1 MSVFLFVLAGLSA
14 FYGIFVRMA
23 GSGTAFWM
31 IWILIGL
38 FFLGLG
44 LLVKTGLWKKIHP
57 VLRGICL
64 ALIGIG
70 LASVIGLSALV
81 FSQFG
86 ADGSSQTAGGSKSAS
101 GGAEVSS
108 ESSES
113 SEECDYII
121 VLGAQVYPNGPSITL
136 RYRLDRAASYMEE
149 HPNVMCIVTGCQ
161 GYDEPKSEAEC
172 MKDYLV
178 GIGIDG
184 DRILVEPQAENTV
197 QNMQYSI
204 EMIRERD
211 GDEALAAPVSII
223 TNDFHMFRALHLA
236 KKQGLQDAR
245 GIAAG
250 SVKAFLPNNVLR
262 ECMGVVKDVLFGN
275 MDLF

>member
-1 MSVFLFVLAGLSA
+1 MSIFLFILAGLSA
-14 FYGIFVRMA
+14 FYGFFVRLA
-23 GSGTAFWM
+23 GSGTSFWLV
-31 IWILIGL
+31 WILIGL

-44 LLVKTGLWKKIHP
+44 LLIATGLWKKIHP
-57 VLRGICL
+57 VVRGICL
-64 ALIGIG
+64 GLIGLG
-70 LASVIGLSALV
+70 LASVIGLSALI

-86 ADGSSQTAGGSKSAS
+86 ADGSSQTAGGNKSAS
-101 GGAEVSS
+101 GGAEASA
-108 ESSES
+108 ESSGS
-113 SEECDYII
+113 SDECDYII
-121 VLGAQVYPNGPSITL
+121 VLGAQVYRSGPSITL

-149 HPNVMCIVTGCQ
+149 HPDAMCIVTGCQ
-161 GYDEPKSEAEC
+161 DYDEPKSEAEC

-184 DRILVEPQAENTV
+184 DRILVEPKAENTV

-204 EMIRERD
+204 EMIRERN
-211 GDEALAAPVSII
+211 GDEALAAPVSIV

-236 KKQGLQDAR
+236 KKQGLKDAR

-262 ECMGVVKDVLFGN
+262 ECMGVVKDVMFGN

>member
-1 MSVFLFVLAGLSA
+1 MSVFLFILAGLSA
-14 FYGIFVRMA
+14 FYGFFVRLA
-23 GSGTAFWM
+23 GSGTSFWLV
-31 IWILIGL
+31 WILIGL

-44 LLVKTGLWKKIHP
+44 LLIATGLWKKIHP
-57 VLRGICL
+57 AVRGICL
-64 ALIGIG
+64 GLIGLG
-70 LASVIGLSALV
+70 LASVIGLSALI

-86 ADGSSQTAGGSKSAS
+86 AGSTGTPAS
-101 GGAEVSS
+101 GADTSADTPDS
-108 ESSES
+108 PAAND
-113 SEECDYII
+113 CDYII
-121 VLGAQVYPNGPSITL
+121 VLGAQVYRSGPSITL
-136 RYRLDRAASYMEE
+136 RYRLDRAASYMKD
-149 HPNVMCIVTGCQ
+149 HPDTMCIVTGCQ
-161 GYDEPKSEAEC
+161 GYNEPASEAEC

-178 GIGIDG
+178 GIGVEDE
-184 DRILVEPQAENTV
+184 RILLEPKAENTV

-211 GDEALAAPVSII
+211 GDEALAAPVSIV

-236 KKQGLQDAR
+236 KKQGLKDAR

-262 ECMGVVKDVLFGN
+262 ECMGVVKDVMFGN